1 MMAMFDND
9 IHRLAANFIET
20 KYTSRADTRQ
30 KSMGLSYIEAEKS
43 DLIREVAAFARSAYQ
58 RGRKDVLDAI
68 TYTDADG
75 SIYTS
80 KLEFVDLREFL

>member
-1 MMAMFDND
+1 MKPLTEDDFADIELVAGKAMREWERGYYCRD
-9 IHRLAANFIET
+9 INVRH
-20 KYTSRADTRQ
+20 
-30 KSMGLSYIEAEKS
+30 YISWWIMQE
-43 DLIREVAAFARSAYQ
+43 AYQ

-75 SIYTS
+75 GIYTS